1 MQPLTMKMLRRKSN
15 NKGNYTEHNRVRI
28 IRGGKEYFDLLIK
41 LIGEARHVIHLQYYI
56 FLEDHT
62 GTMVTEALKKAA
74 QRGVLVYLHIDA
86 YASKKFTKE
95 FMDAIVAAGIQFK
108 RFEPLLTSRRFYFS
122 RRMHHKVF
130 VADGV
135 HSLVGG
141 INISDNYND
150 TDVPAWLDMA
160 LYTEGETSIM
170 LHSICRKMWG
180 SKIPKDNISLETKE
194 KFFKAIPKEE
204 CRMIAVSRNDWVM
217 RKSEIWRN
225 YAAMFNHSQKEVTIM
240 CSYFLPGQAFRKQ
253 ISKAV
258 KRGVKFRL
266 ILAGMSDIM
275 VAKHAERFLYDWLL
289 RRNIEIYEYQES
301 VLHAKVATYD
311 MEWST
316 VGSFNVNNISSFASL
331 ELNVDVKSEIFAE
344 DLGKKLDEIIVKGC
358 KKISE
363 ENYKASTNILRIF
376 WQRMCYSFVNLM
388 LRIFTFYFR
397 QE

>member
-1 MQPLTMKMLRRKSN
+1 MKIFRRKSN
-15 NKGNYTEHNRVRI
+15 NKGNYTERNRVRI
-28 IRGGKEYFDLLIK
+28 IRGGKEYFELLIN

-56 FLEDHT
+56 FLEDQT

-74 QRGVLVYLHIDA
+74 ERGVLVYMHIDA
-86 YASKKFTKE
+86 YASKKFSKD
-95 FMDAIVAAGIQFK
+95 FMNGIFASGIKFK
-108 RFEPLLTSRRFYFS
+108 RFEPLLTSRRFYFG

-150 TDVPAWLDMA
+150 TGVPAWLDMA
-160 LYTEGETSIM
+160 VYTEGETSIM

-180 SKIPKDNISLETKE
+180 SKIPNDNISLETKE
-194 KFFKAIPKEE
+194 DFLHSLPKEE
-204 CRMIAVSRNDWVM
+204 YRAIAVSRNDWVM
-217 RKSEIWRN
+217 RKNEIWRN
-225 YAAMFNHSQKEVTIM
+225 YARMFNHSQKEVTIM

-253 ISKAV
+253 ISRAV

-266 ILAGMSDIM
+266 ILAGMSDILL
-275 VAKHAERFLYDWLL
+275 AKHAERFLYDWML
-289 RRNIEIYEYQES
+289 RKKIDIYEYQES
-301 VLHAKVATYD
+301 VLHAKVATFD

-316 VGSFNVNNISSFASL
+316 IGSFNVNNISSFASL
-331 ELNVDVKSEIFAE
+331 ELNVDIKSKIFAE
-344 DLGKKLDEIIVKGC
+344 ELENKIEEIISNGC
-358 KKISE
+358 VKISE
-363 ENYKASTNILRIF
+363 ENYKASTNIFMIF
-376 WQRMCYSFVNLM
+376 WQRMCYSFINLV